1 MSIKVG
7 DLVRIKHNRAEI
19 MELRL
24 TEERCSNI
32 VSPNSPVGQ
41 ALLGKQKG
49 DKFQAYTPD
58 GIAEV
63 EVLEVNAGDALPQ
76 MGGLM
81 Q

>member
-1 MSIKVG
+1 MSIRVG

-49 DKFQAYTPD
+49 DKFQAYTPG
-58 GIAEV
+58 GIVEV
-63 EVLEVNAGDALPQ
+63 EILGVNAGDALP
-76 MGGLM
+76 
-81 Q
+81 

>member
-63 EVLEVNAGDALPQ
+63 KILGVNAGDALP
-76 MGGLM
+76 
-81 Q
+81 